1 MTLSLRAG
9 IDWKLEAKA
18 DELLGA
24 HRATCTTAGEK
35 TEILTEAQLKLRW
48 DREVY
53 TSLGVADS
61 QLFAGL
67 YRREF
72 NPEMGQRPSR
82 HRRGDD

>member
-9 IDWKLEAKA
+9 IDWNLEAQA
-18 DELLGA
+18 DDLLLA

-35 TEILTEAQLKLRW
+35 TEILTETQLELRAN
-48 DREVY
+48 REVY

-61 QLFAGL
+61 QLFSGL
-67 YRREF
+67 YRRAF

-82 HRRGDD
+82 HRRTDD